1 MDVTRPADSSAGAT
15 HSNVRLRHL
24 PARAGSVRTRQRW
37 GLLFVL
43 PILIFFVLFK
53 FVPIAQ
59 AVGLSFFHADLLSTP
74 RFVGFANY
82 VALAHDS
89 LFFQSLGATGY
100 YVIGTCLPLWVLSLG
115 LALMLNRRVPGLAF
129 FRVTFFLPAILPT
142 VVVPILWR
150 FLYHPYGLINSILE
164 SVGIPRVDWLGNAQ
178 AVIPAFI
185 ATSEWRFIPLFMIIY
200 LAGLQG
206 IPREVEEA
214 AAIDGASS
222 LQRFFNI
229 TLPLLTPTILVVVI
243 ISLILTAK
251 SLPLALLMTE
261 GGPGGASRLLSLF
274 VYQNGF
280 QFYRLGYASAASI
293 VLLALLAIF
302 TVLLLRLNRSQDA

>member
-1 MDVTRPADSSAGAT
+1 MAASSVQLSNLGA
-15 HSNVRLRHL
+15 H
-24 PARAGSVRTRQRW
+24 AGSVRARQRW
-37 GLLFVL
+37 GLFFVL
-43 PILIFFVLFK
+43 PILVFFVLFK
-53 FVPIAQ
+53 FLPIAQ
-59 AVGLSFFHADLLSTP
+59 AVGVSFFHADLLSTP
-74 RFVGFANY
+74 RFVGLANY
-82 VALAHDS
+82 VALTHDS
-89 LFFQSLGATGY
+89 LFWQSLAATGY
-100 YVIGTCLPLWVLSLG
+100 YVIGTCVPLWVLSLL

-129 FRVTFFLPAILPT
+129 FRTIFFLPAILPT

-150 FLYHPYGLINSILE
+150 FLYHPYGLINSILQ
-164 SVGIPRVDWLGNAQ
+164 SVKLPGVDWLGSAQ

-214 AAIDGASS
+214 ATIDGASS

-274 VYQNGF
+274 IYQNGF
-280 QFYRLGYASAASI
+280 EFFRLGYASAASI
-293 VLLALLAIF
+293 VLLAVLALF